1 MENCQKRE
9 EIQSGLKRGKCN
21 SLREIFYYRK
31 MPHKRC
37 KNLGIYHIFDKRNKV
52 TILPSV
58 SPYLHSLFFL
68 DFPLPS

>member
-37 KNLGIYHIFDKRNKV
+37 KNLGIYHIFDKRK
-52 TILPSV
+52 
-58 SPYLHSLFFL
+58 
-68 DFPLPS
+68 